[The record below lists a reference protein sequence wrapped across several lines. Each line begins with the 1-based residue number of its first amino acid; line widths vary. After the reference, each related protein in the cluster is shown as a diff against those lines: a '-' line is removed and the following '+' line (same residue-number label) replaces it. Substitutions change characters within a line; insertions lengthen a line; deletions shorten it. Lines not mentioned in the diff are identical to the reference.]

1 MCLGIINFAK
11 KYSNK
16 ALEECCKQAIF
27 LNKQKYTFIK
37 NTLPVIAQDLG
48 VEGYKSLIA
57 KDTPARG
64 SYVMSPKSTNVNTLL
79 SRSKALADLKRKEVK

>member
-16 ALEECCKQAIF
+16 AMEECCKQAIS

-37 NTLPVIAQDLG
+37 NTLPVIAEDLG
-48 VEGYKSLIA
+48 TEGYKSPVT
-57 KDTPARG
+57 KNTPSRG
-64 SYVMSPKSTNVNTLL
+64 GYVMSPNATSIDTLL
-79 SRSKALADLKRKEVK
+79 SRSKALVDQERKEAD